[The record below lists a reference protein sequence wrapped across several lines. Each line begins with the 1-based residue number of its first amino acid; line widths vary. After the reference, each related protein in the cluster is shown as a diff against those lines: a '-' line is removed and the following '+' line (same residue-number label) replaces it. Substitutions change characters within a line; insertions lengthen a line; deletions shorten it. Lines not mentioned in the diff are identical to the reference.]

1 MNAYATLQPILMADD
16 DIDDCSLATEAFRM
30 ANVENPLRCLTDGEK
45 LIEYLRECV
54 ARHLAGACF
63 PALILLDLNMPR
75 MDGRE
80 TLQALKADPNMRD
93 IPVVVWTTSRS
104 EDDVRRARAAGCD
117 DYIIKPSSFIEMVG
131 IVRNLG
137 DRWLAANDKGGAAT

>member
-1 MNAYATLQPILMADD
+1 MSETPLPPVLMADD
-16 DIDDCSLATEAFRM
+16 DVDDCSLASEAFKL
-30 ANVENPLRCLTDGEK
+30 AHVDNPLRCLNDGEK
-45 LIEYLRECV
+45 LIEYLRECMARGV
-54 ARHLAGACF
+54 AACF

-80 TLQALKADPNMRD
+80 TLQVLKADPAMRR

-117 DYIIKPSSFIEMVG
+117 DYIVKPSSFTEMVG

-137 DRWLAANDKGGAAT
+137 NRWLANGNGAAT

>member
-1 MNAYATLQPILMADD
+1 MVDD
-16 DIDDCSLATEAFRM
+16 DVDDCTLATEAFKI
-30 ANVENPLRCLTDGEK
+30 AQVGNPLRCLYDGEK
-45 LIEYLRECV
+45 LIEYLREC
-54 ARHLAGACF
+54 LAQHVGAPCF

-80 TLQALKADPNMRD
+80 TLQMLKADPALHR

-117 DYIIKPSSFIEMVG
+117 DYVIKPSSFTELVG
-131 IVRNLG
+131 IVRTVNE
-137 DRWLAANDKGGAAT
+137 RWLAATETNGAVR

>member
-1 MNAYATLQPILMADD
+1 MNAYAPLPPILMADD
-16 DIDDCSLATEAFRM
+16 DVDDCSLATEAFKM
-30 ANVENPLRCLTDGEK
+30 AHVDNPLRCLNDGEK
-45 LIEYLRECV
+45 LIEYLRECLSRQLV
-54 ARHLAGACF
+54 GVCF

-137 DRWLAANDKGGAAT
+137 ERWLAANEKGGPAA

>member
-1 MNAYATLQPILMADD
+1 MSALSPLPPVLMADD
-16 DIDDCSLATEAFRM
+16 DVDDCSLASEAFKI
-30 ANVENPLRCLTDGEK
+30 AAVGNPLRCLSDGEK
-45 LIEYLRECV
+45 LIDYLRECV
-54 ARHLAGACF
+54 ARDRAAACF

-80 TLQALKADPNMRD
+80 TLQVLKADPAMRG

-104 EDDVRRARAAGCD
+104 EDDLRRARAAGCD
-117 DYIIKPSSFIEMVG
+117 DYIVKPSSFTEMVG

-137 DRWLAANDKGGAAT
+137 ERWLAAAQNGAAT

>member
-1 MNAYATLQPILMADD
+1 MSALAALPPVLMADD
-16 DIDDCSLATEAFRM
+16 DVDDCSLATEAFKL
-30 ANVENPLRCLTDGEK
+30 AAVGNPLRCLSDGEK
-45 LIEYLRECV
+45 LIDYLRECV
-54 ARHLAGACF
+54 AQQMASGCF

-80 TLQALKADPNMRD
+80 TLQVLKADPAMRR

-117 DYIIKPSSFIEMVG
+117 DYIVKPSSFTEMVG

-137 DRWLAANDKGGAAT
+137 ERWLAGAGNGAAT

>member
-1 MNAYATLQPILMADD
+1 MSALPLPPVLMADD
-16 DIDDCSLATEAFRM
+16 DLDDCSLASEAFKM
-30 ANVENPLRCLTDGEK
+30 AHVVNPLRFLNDGEK

-54 ARHLAGACF
+54 MRELAGACF

-80 TLQALKADPNMRD
+80 TLQVLKADPTMRR

-117 DYIIKPSSFIEMVG
+117 DYIVKPSSFTEMVG

-137 DRWLAANDKGGAAT
+137 LRWLAANGDST

>member
-1 MNAYATLQPILMADD
+1 MNARSVLSPVLMADD
-16 DIDDCSLATEAFRM
+16 DVDDCSLATDAFKM
-30 ANVENPLRCLTDGEK
+30 AHVNNPLRCLSDGEK
-45 LIEYLRECV
+45 LIDYLRECL
-54 ARHLAGACF
+54 ARDMAVGCF

-80 TLQALKADPNMRD
+80 TLQMLKADPATRD

-104 EDDVRRARAAGCD
+104 EDDIRRARAAGCD
-117 DYIIKPSSFIEMVG
+117 DYIIKPSSFTEMVG

-137 DRWLAANDKGGAAT
+137 DRWLASGHDNGATT

>member
-1 MNAYATLQPILMADD
+1 MSATEKMLPPVLMADD
-16 DIDDCSLATEAFRM
+16 DVDDCTLASEAFKLAR
-30 ANVENPLRCLTDGEK
+30 VDNPLRCLYDGEK
-45 LIEYLRECV
+45 LIEYLHQCMAQHSRV
-54 ARHLAGACF
+54 DCF

-80 TLQALKADPNMRD
+80 TLQVLKADPVLKG

-104 EDDVRRARAAGCD
+104 EDDVRRARSAGCD
-117 DYIIKPSSFIEMVG
+117 DYIIKPSSFSEMVG

-137 DRWLAANDKGGAAT
+137 ERWLAGGHGGAVA

>member
-1 MNAYATLQPILMADD
+1 MSALSSLPPVLVADD
-16 DIDDCSLATEAFRM
+16 DVDDCTLATDAFKM
-30 ANVENPLRCLTDGEK
+30 AAVSNPLRCLNDGEK
-45 LIEYLRECV
+45 LIDYLRECV
-54 ARHLAGACF
+54 AQHMAASCF

-80 TLQALKADPNMRD
+80 TLEVLKADPTMKR

-104 EDDVRRARAAGCD
+104 EDDLRRARAAGCD
-117 DYIIKPSSFIEMVG
+117 DYIVKPSSFTEMVG

-137 DRWLAANDKGGAAT
+137 QRWLASTNKDEKAT

>member
-1 MNAYATLQPILMADD
+1 MSATQLPPVLMADD
-16 DIDDCSLATEAFRM
+16 DVDDCSLAFEAFKM
-30 ANVENPLRCLTDGEK
+30 AHIGNPLRCLSDGEK
-45 LIEYLRECV
+45 LIDYLRDCV
-54 ARHLAGACF
+54 AHELTSPCF

-80 TLQALKADPNMRD
+80 TLQVLKSNPDMRD

-117 DYIIKPSSFIEMVG
+117 DYIVKPSSFTELVG
-131 IVRNLG
+131 IVRNL
-137 DRWLAANDKGGAAT
+137 DHRWLGGVHGAAT

>member
-1 MNAYATLQPILMADD
+1 MSATPLPPVLMADD
-16 DIDDCSLATEAFRM
+16 DVDDCSLATEAFKI
-30 ANVENPLRCLTDGEK
+30 AHVGNPLRCLSDGEK
-45 LIEYLRECV
+45 LIDYLRDCL
-54 ARHLAGACF
+54 ARQMSGACF

-80 TLQALKADPNMRD
+80 TLQVLKADPNMRG

-117 DYIIKPSSFIEMVG
+117 DYIVKPSSFTEMVG

-137 DRWLAANDKGGAAT
+137 ERWLADAGHGAAT